1 MPAADRADALDG
13 YLWADGRYHYLNA
26 FAGYLPVDD
35 PQVSI
40 TVLLEDVA
48 PGLTGSSG
56 AGPVFSELARLSIRE
71 LGVTPSP
78 TAGGL
83 PATEVLKAEPAGRA
97 TTTTTTTGAPRDDD
111 G

>member
-1 MPAADRADALDG
+1 
-13 YLWADGRYHYLNA
+13 
-26 FAGYLPVDD
+26 
-35 PQVSI
+35 
-40 TVLLEDVA
+40 VA

-97 TTTTTTTGAPRDDD
+97 TTTTAPAAPSSGSADRDRNDSSSSDGDGPTTTTGPPRDDD